1 MRDFS
6 AFVGGFWESDGR
18 RLAHRLHEHLH
29 HRGGPFARPH
39 HPHDPEG
46 HAGHGH
52 GHAHSHPCASQARR
66 EGERWE
72 AHAGGPRQ
80 GGRPGGR
87 GGGGGRG
94 GPFGFG
100 GGFPFGF
107 SAFLRGPRARRGDVR
122 AGILALL
129 AEQPRN
135 GYQLMQELEARS
147 RGMWRPSPGA
157 VYPALQQLE
166 DEGLVR
172 AEEAGNGRLYHLTEQ
187 GRAYVAEHPAETK
200 APWESQASGE
210 NEDAIELL
218 GQIQHIGAAL
228 WQIVNSGQ
236 PSQIAEAKK
245 ALSQTRRT
253 LYTILSKDPDDEE

>member
-1 MRDFS
+1 
-6 AFVGGFWESDGR
+6 
-18 RLAHRLHEHLH
+18 
-29 HRGGPFARPH
+29 
-39 HPHDPEG
+39 
-46 HAGHGH
+46 
-52 GHAHSHPCASQARR
+52 
-66 EGERWE
+66 
-72 AHAGGPRQ
+72 
-80 GGRPGGR
+80 
-87 GGGGGRG
+87 
-94 GPFGFG
+94 
-100 GGFPFGF
+100 
-107 SAFLRGPRARRGDVR
+107 PRARRGDVR

-172 AEEAGNGRLYHLTEQ
+172 AEEAGSGRLYHLTEQ
-187 GRAYVAEHPAETK
+187 GRAYVAEHQAETK
-200 APWESQASGE
+200 APWEAHASGE
-210 NEDAIELL
+210 NEDALELL

-253 LYTILSKDPDDEE
+253 LYTILSKDVDDEE